1 MRQVFKELLVLFIVT
16 PISIGII
23 IFAMQKA
30 EQSREVLNLTAVI
43 EKKELVISSPV
54 FGSIEQ
60 FPFEEGDV
68 VKANSTIAVI
78 NIIDQKESPELQ
90 SDVYVYNKQNGTI
103 TIKSPVD
110 AVVAKKELAEKST
123 IKPEANLII
132 LHPLSNTLIKIQ
144 TKDELPIKTFDST
157 LLTDKQS
164 SFSLPIVFSKKLP
177 VSDKTGMIYY
187 YASFVDQAK
196 ADSFYEN
203 QHVIVRVKKKPNA
216 LTGKLDSLFS
226 QVGNLDLIKNLP
238 FN

>member
-1 MRQVFKELLVLFIVT
+1 MKQVFKELLVLLLVT
-16 PISIGII
+16 PICIVII

-30 EQSREVLNLTAVI
+30 EQSREVVNLTAVI

-54 FGSIEQ
+54 FGSIEH

-90 SDVYVYNKQNGTI
+90 SDVYVYNKLNGTI

-144 TKDELPIKTFDST
+144 TKDELPTKTFEST
-157 LLTDKQS
+157 MLTNKQS
-164 SFSLPIVFSKKLP
+164 SFNFPIVFSKKLP
-177 VSDKTGMIYY
+177 VSDKAGMIYY
-187 YASFVDQAK
+187 YANFVDQSK
-196 ADSFYEN
+196 ADLFYEN
-203 QHVIVRVKKKPNA
+203 QHVIVKVKKKSNA
-216 LTGKLDSLFS
+216 LTGKLDNLFS
-226 QVGNLDLIKNLP
+226 RIGSLDAIKDLP